1 MTILGIDEL
10 DINKKIF
17 DFENSLVKS
26 DTWHTNIVTKLEIK
40 VENDI
45 LMELDTDHGKFT
57 NINESYDKEI
67 QQIFKVAGLCD
78 LNFDF
83 TPNNTLNLKSDERY
97 YVLSDETDMFLKK
110 WKPQLRMMDGSRKSS
125 SVHMSTPFAIGL
137 LEDRVK
143 FKFYAAR
150 NHLNSLK
157 DMEAKGETPH
167 SADVRIKWEITVEN
181 LLFHLVGAMD
191 SLLVRIVLP

>member
-97 YVLSDETDMFLKK
+97 YVLSDETDMFLKN
-110 WKPQLRMMDGSRKSS
+110 G
-125 SVHMSTPFAIGL
+125 
-137 LEDRVK
+137 
-143 FKFYAAR
+143 
-150 NHLNSLK
+150 
-157 DMEAKGETPH
+157 
-167 SADVRIKWEITVEN
+167 N
-181 LLFHLVGAMD
+181 LSCV
-191 SLLVRIVLP
+191 